1 MKVQLLKNVL
11 SGLTVPLWKKLK
23 TPDYSAP
30 ALLSIV
36 HCLDGATLYQGDC
49 ILTVRPTIL

>member
-30 ALLSIV
+30 AVLSIV
-36 HCLDGATLYQGDC
+36 QRLDGATLYQGDC
-49 ILTVRPTIL
+49 ILTVRPTI